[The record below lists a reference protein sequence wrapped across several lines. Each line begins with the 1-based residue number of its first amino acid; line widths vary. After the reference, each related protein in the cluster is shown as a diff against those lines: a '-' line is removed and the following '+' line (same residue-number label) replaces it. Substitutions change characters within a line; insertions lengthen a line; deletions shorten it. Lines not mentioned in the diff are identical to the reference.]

1 MVYVMKH
8 PVPSHVSELG
18 GAVRGGAGEGKVQY
32 GGIQYVPT
40 ALEPLKRYHHSFG
53 VRRSRRRSRSS
64 PVRMRC
70 KTNKDAEKIGDE
82 SPLRRRSPSASPC
95 SRQGAEAT
103 LQDFWSPL
111 SSPRPLVMPPPL
123 SLAFTTTL
131 SYFSSAPP
139 TQPVSLVALPPTR
152 QAACRSRSKEH
163 SARPTKRPSRSA
175 RRAARYVLRT
185 LMKSLALHSAHVS
198 LSHVKLKDDVPD
210 ADVGAE
216 SAQGKNNEVSQKLED
231 KEALSDVGN
240 KKQSSDKEEKNVCAR
255 CSRCAGELNATQL
268 RLLLRHLRQLAHI
281 DRLHRALRRAAR

>member
-8 PVPSHVSELG
+8 PVPSHDSELG

-32 GGIQYVPT
+32 GGIQNVPT
-40 ALEPLKRYHHSFG
+40 ALEPLKRYHHSLG

-64 PVRMRC
+64 PVRLRC
-70 KTNKDAEKIGDE
+70 KTYKDAEKIGDE
-82 SPLRRRSPSASPC
+82 SPLRRRSPSASP
-95 SRQGAEAT
+95 STHQGAEAT

-111 SSPRPLVMPPPL
+111 SSPPPLVMPPP

-152 QAACRSRSKEH
+152 QVACRSRSKEH
-163 SARPTKRPSRSA
+163 SARPTKKRSRSA

-198 LSHVKLKDDVPD
+198 LSHDKLKDDVPD
-210 ADVGAE
+210 ADVGVE
-216 SAQGKNNEVSQKLED
+216 SALGQNNEVSQKLED
-231 KEALSDVGN
+231 EEALLV
-240 KKQSSDKEEKNVCAR
+240 
-255 CSRCAGELNATQL
+255 
-268 RLLLRHLRQLAHI
+268 HH
-281 DRLHRALRRAAR
+281 